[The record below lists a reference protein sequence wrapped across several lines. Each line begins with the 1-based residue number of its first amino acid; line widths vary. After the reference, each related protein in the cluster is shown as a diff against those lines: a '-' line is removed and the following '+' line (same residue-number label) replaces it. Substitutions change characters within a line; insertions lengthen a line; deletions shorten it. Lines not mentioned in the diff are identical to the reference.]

1 MLRPSAS
8 PLLVHALSVSLAVDV
23 RWKFAA
29 LAGLATLATLV
40 LLALT
45 LRSLRQDELV
55 RASEP
60 RHDRRRRSG
69 RGRPDARAALALV
82 GDALA
87 ATHNPRALVPVIL
100 DVVTEAT
107 GARGARM
114 LVDGEELGWV
124 GERGGGGNELRLDL
138 SADDEATRT
147 ELVLYPPPE
156 GFAAETRQLAEWL
169 AAQAGIALENARLHD
184 LVQRQAITD
193 DLTGLVNRRR
203 FLAVLDAE
211 VERAGQFKTG
221 LAIVLIDL
229 DDFKGVND
237 RFGHHSGDR
246 VLAAFGSLLQ
256 EHVRDVDLAARL
268 GGEEFALLL
277 PEVEGRDAV
286 LVAERL
292 RRSLS
297 GRPIAS
303 VEGNALSS
311 TASFGVAQY
320 RQGDT
325 GEDLLRFADDA
336 LYRAKGEGKNRV
348 CVAGEGR
355 VA

>member
-1 MLRPSAS
+1 
-8 PLLVHALSVSLAVDV
+8 
-23 RWKFAA
+23 
-29 LAGLATLATLV
+29 
-40 LLALT
+40 
-45 LRSLRQDELV
+45 
-55 RASEP
+55 
-60 RHDRRRRSG
+60 
-69 RGRPDARAALALV
+69 V

-124 GERGGGGNELRLDL
+124 GEPGGGGNELRLDL

-320 RQGDT
+320 RQGNT

>member
-1 MLRPSAS
+1 MLRISAS
-8 PLLVHALSVSLAVDV
+8 PLLGHALDVSLAVDA
-23 RWKFAA
+23 RWKFAV
-29 LAGLATLATLV
+29 LAGIATLATLV

-45 LRSLRQDELV
+45 LRSLRRDELV
-55 RASEP
+55 RASGQ
-60 RHDRRRRSG
+60 RHDRRRRST

-100 DVVTEAT
+100 DVVAEAT
-107 GARGARM
+107 GARGARIFR
-114 LVDGEELGWV
+114 DGEELGWI
-124 GERGGGGNELRLDL
+124 GEPGGRNELRLDL
-138 SADDEATRT
+138 SAEDEPTRT
-147 ELVLYPPPE
+147 ELVLYPPSE
-156 GFAAETRQLAEWL
+156 GFTAETRQLAEWL

-203 FLAVLDAE
+203 FLAVLDTE
-211 VERAGQFKTG
+211 VERAAQLGSG
-221 LAIVLIDL
+221 LGLVLIDL
-229 DDFKGVND
+229 DDFKDVND

-256 EHVRDVDLAARL
+256 EHIRDVDLAARL

-277 PEVEGRDAV
+277 PEVEGRDSV

-297 GRPIAS
+297 ERPIAW

-325 GEDLLRFADDA
+325 GEDLLRLADDA

-348 CVAGEGR
+348 CVAPKGR
-355 VA
+355 AA

>member
-1 MLRPSAS
+1 VP
-8 PLLVHALSVSLAVDV
+8 SVSLAVDA
-23 RWKFAA
+23 RWEFAG

-45 LRSLRQDELV
+45 LRSLRRDELT
-55 RASEP
+55 RASGS
-60 RHDRRRRSG
+60 RHDRRRRSA

-107 GARGARM
+107 GARGARI
-114 LVDGEELGWV
+114 VSDGEELGWI
-124 GERGGGGNELRLDL
+124 GEPGDGRNELRLDL
-138 SADDEATRT
+138 SAEDEPART
-147 ELVLYPPPE
+147 VLVLYPPPE
-156 GFAAETRQLAEWL
+156 GFSAEIRQLAEWL

-211 VERAGQFKTG
+211 VDRAAQLGSG
-221 LAIVLIDL
+221 IGVVLIDL

-256 EHVRDVDLAARL
+256 EHIRDVDLAARL

-286 LVAERL
+286 SVAERL

-297 GRPIAS
+297 ERPIVS
-303 VEGNALSS
+303 VDGNPLTS

-325 GEDLLRFADDA
+325 GEDLLRLADDA
-336 LYRAKGEGKNRV
+336 LYRAKAEGKNRV
-348 CVAGEGR
+348 CVAREGR
-355 VA
+355 AA

>member
-8 PLLVHALSVSLAVDV
+8 HLLGHAPSVSLAVDA
-23 RWKFAA
+23 RWEFAG

-45 LRSLRQDELV
+45 LRSLRRDELT
-55 RASEP
+55 RASGS

-107 GARGARM
+107 GARGARI
-114 LVDGEELGWV
+114 VGDGEELGWI
-124 GERGGGGNELRLDL
+124 GEPGDGRNELRLDL
-138 SADDEATRT
+138 SAEDEPART

-156 GFAAETRQLAEWL
+156 GFSAEIRQLAEWL

-211 VERAGQFKTG
+211 VDRAAQLGSG
-221 LAIVLIDL
+221 IGVVLIDL

-256 EHVRDVDLAARL
+256 EHIRDVDLAARL

-286 LVAERL
+286 SVAERL

-297 GRPIAS
+297 ERPIAS
-303 VEGNALSS
+303 VDGNALTS

-325 GEDLLRFADDA
+325 GEDLLRLADDA
-336 LYRAKGEGKNRV
+336 LYRAKAEGKNRV
-348 CVAGEGR
+348 CVAREGR
-355 VA
+355 AA

>member
-1 MLRPSAS
+1 
-8 PLLVHALSVSLAVDV
+8 
-23 RWKFAA
+23 
-29 LAGLATLATLV
+29 
-40 LLALT
+40 
-45 LRSLRQDELV
+45 
-55 RASEP
+55 
-60 RHDRRRRSG
+60 
-69 RGRPDARAALALV
+69 V

-114 LVDGEELGWV
+114 LVEGEELGWV
-124 GERGGGGNELRLDL
+124 GEPGGGGNELRLDL

-320 RQGDT
+320 RQGNT

>member
-1 MLRPSAS
+1 MLRLPAS
-8 PLLVHALSVSLAVDV
+8 PLLLPGLDIGLAVDV
-23 RWKFAA
+23 RWDF
-29 LAGLATLATLV
+29 AGLAAIATLATVV
-40 LLALT
+40 LLVAT
-45 LRSLRQDELV
+45 IRSSRRGESV
-55 RASEP
+55 P
-60 RHDRRRRSG
+60 RHDRRRRSA

-107 GARGARM
+107 GARGAR
-114 LVDGEELGWV
+114 LVRDGEELGWI
-124 GERGGGGNELRLDL
+124 GEAGGSRNELRFDL
-138 SADDEATRT
+138 SADDETIRT

-156 GFAAETRQLAEWL
+156 GFANDTKQLAEWL

-203 FLAVLDAE
+203 FLEALDSE
-211 VERAGQFKTG
+211 VEQAARLGSG
-221 LAIVLIDL
+221 LAIVLLDL

-246 VLAAFGSLLQ
+246 VLEALGALLR
-256 EHVRDVDLAARL
+256 HHIRDIDLAARL

-277 PEVEGRDAV
+277 PDIGSSDAV
-286 LVAERL
+286 VVAERL
-292 RRSLS
+292 CRSLAE
-297 GRPIAS
+297 RPIAL

-311 TASFGVAQY
+311 TASFGVAHY
-320 RQGDT
+320 LPGDS
-325 GEDLLRFADDA
+325 GEDLLRLADDA
-336 LYRAKGEGKNRV
+336 LYRAKGDGKNRV
-348 CVAGEGR
+348 R
-355 VA
+355 VARQGRAA

>member
-1 MLRPSAS
+1 MLRLSAS
-8 PLLVHALSVSLAVDV
+8 PLLVHALSVSLAIGV
-23 RWKFAA
+23 RWKFAG
-29 LAGLATLATLV
+29 LAGLASLATLV

-45 LRSLRQDELV
+45 LGSLRRDQLS

-69 RGRPDARAALALV
+69 RAQPDARAALALV

-107 GARGARM
+107 GARGARI
-114 LVDGEELGWV
+114 LRDGEELGWIGEPV
-124 GERGGGGNELRLDL
+124 GARNELRLDL
-138 SADDEATRT
+138 STEDEPTRT

-203 FLAVLDAE
+203 FLGVLDTE
-211 VERAGQFKTG
+211 VERAAQLGTG
-221 LAIVLIDL
+221 LGIVLIDL
-229 DDFKGVND
+229 DDFKGIND

-246 VLAAFGSLLQ
+246 VLAAFGGLLQ

-277 PEVEGRDAV
+277 PEIEGPDAV

-292 RRSLS
+292 CRSLS
-297 GRPIAS
+297 ERPIAS
-303 VEGNALSS
+303 VEGNTLSS

-320 RQGDT
+320 RHGDT
-325 GEDLLRFADDA
+325 GEDLLRLADDA

-348 CVAGEGR
+348 CVAREGR
-355 VA
+355 AA

>member
-1 MLRPSAS
+1 MLRISAS
-8 PLLVHALSVSLAVDV
+8 PLLGHALDVSLAVDV
-23 RWKFAA
+23 RWKFAG

-45 LRSLRQDELV
+45 LRSLRRDELA
-55 RASEP
+55 RAAEP

-107 GARGARM
+107 GARGARIFR
-114 LVDGEELGWV
+114 DGEELGWI
-124 GERGGGGNELRLDL
+124 GEPRDGRNELRLDL
-138 SADDEATRT
+138 SAEDEPTRT

-156 GFAAETRQLAEWL
+156 GFTAETRQLAEWL
-169 AAQAGIALENARLHD
+169 AAQAGIALENARLHE

-211 VERAGQFKTG
+211 VERAAQSGSG
-221 LAIVLIDL
+221 LGIVLIDL
-229 DDFKGVND
+229 DDFKDVND

-246 VLAAFGSLLQ
+246 VLAAFGNLLQ
-256 EHVRDVDLAARL
+256 DHVRDVDLAARL

-277 PEVEGRDAV
+277 PEIEGRMPRWSPSGC
-286 LVAERL
+286 VARCRSVPSPGWRGTRSARPPASASPRY
-292 RRSLS
+292 RR
-297 GRPIAS
+297 
-303 VEGNALSS
+303 
-311 TASFGVAQY
+311 
-320 RQGDT
+320 GDT
-325 GEDLLRFADDA
+325 GEDLLRLADDA

-348 CVAGEGR
+348 CVARKGR
-355 VA
+355 AA

>member
-1 MLRPSAS
+1 MLRLSAS
-8 PLLVHALSVSLAVDV
+8 TLLVQAPSVSLAVDA
-23 RWKFAA
+23 RWEFAGLAA
-29 LAGLATLATLV
+29 LASLATLV

-55 RASEP
+55 RASGP
-60 RHDRRRRSG
+60 RHDRRRRG
-69 RGRPDARAALALV
+69 ARGRPDARAALALV

-107 GARGARM
+107 GARGARI
-114 LVDGEELGWV
+114 LSDGEELGWI
-124 GERGGGGNELRLDL
+124 GEPGDGRDELRLDL
-138 SADDEATRT
+138 SAEDEPTRT

-156 GFAAETRQLAEWL
+156 GFSAEIRQLAEWL

-203 FLAVLDAE
+203 FLAVLESE
-211 VERAGQFKTG
+211 VDRAAQLGS
-221 LAIVLIDL
+221 AIGVVLIDL
-229 DDFKGVND
+229 DDFKAVND

-246 VLAAFGSLLQ
+246 VLAAFGSMLRD
-256 EHVRDVDLAARL
+256 HIRDVDLAARL

-297 GRPIAS
+297 ERPIAS

-325 GEDLLRFADDA
+325 GEDLLRLADDA

-348 CVAGEGR
+348 CVAREGR
-355 VA
+355 AA

>member
-1 MLRPSAS
+1 M
-8 PLLVHALSVSLAVDV
+8 
-23 RWKFAA
+23 
-29 LAGLATLATLV
+29 
-40 LLALT
+40 
-45 LRSLRQDELV
+45 
-55 RASEP
+55 
-60 RHDRRRRSG
+60 
-69 RGRPDARAALALV
+69 

-124 GERGGGGNELRLDL
+124 GEPGGGGNELRLDL

>member
-45 LRSLRQDELV
+45 LRSLRHDELV

-107 GARGARM
+107 GARGARI
-114 LVDGEELGWV
+114 VSNGEELGWI
-124 GERGGGGNELRLDL
+124 GEAGGSRNELRFDL
-138 SADDEATRT
+138 SSDEEAIRT
-147 ELVLYPPPE
+147 ELLLYPPPE
-156 GFAAETRQLAEWL
+156 GFANDTKQLAEWL

-203 FLAVLDAE
+203 FLEALDSE
-211 VERAGQFKTG
+211 VEQATRLGTG
-221 LAIVLIDL
+221 LAIVLLDL
-229 DDFKGVND
+229 DDFKGIND
-237 RFGHHSGDR
+237 R
-246 VLAAFGSLLQ
+246 
-256 EHVRDVDLAARL
+256 
-268 GGEEFALLL
+268 
-277 PEVEGRDAV
+277 
-286 LVAERL
+286 
-292 RRSLS
+292 
-297 GRPIAS
+297 
-303 VEGNALSS
+303 
-311 TASFGVAQY
+311 
-320 RQGDT
+320 
-325 GEDLLRFADDA
+325 
-336 LYRAKGEGKNRV
+336 
-348 CVAGEGR
+348 
-355 VA
+355 